1 MAPPIYF
8 HYLTEGFYF
17 PKRTQTKEY
26 LSYIFKKYSKKLE
39 AVNYIFC
46 TDQYLLS
53 LNKDFLKHNYYTD
66 IITFELNKSDAPVL
80 SDVFISIDRA
90 KENAKRFNVSAYNEI
105 LRLLIHGTLHLCGFK
120 DKEEKDYREMKE
132 LENRYLIRFVSR
144 EIN

>member
-1 MAPPIYF
+1 
-8 HYLTEGFYF
+8 
-17 PKRTQTKEY
+17 
-26 LSYIFKKYSKKLE
+26 
-39 AVNYIFC
+39 
-46 TDQYLLS
+46 LLS

-90 KENAKRFNVSAYNEI
+90 KENAKRFNVSVYNEI